1 MIRKNSGFSKIYLG
15 VMLALMYVP
24 LILIIVYSFNKS
36 RLSSVWTGFTFDWY
50 RQLFRDDD
58 ILTALINTLVL
69 AIGSGVCAAIIG
81 TLGAVGMAKAK
92 LPAKKTVEYVATSP
106 IITPEIILGMVDLA
120 FFSLIGLKFGMLTLM
135 IAHTS
140 FCIPYVYMQVRSRLI
155 GLDPSIVEAAMDLGA
170 SRRRAFLDIT
180 LPMIAPAIATGML
193 LSFAMS
199 VDDVVISV
207 FVTGVG
213 INTLP
218 LKIYTS
224 LKVGVTPK
232 INALCTL
239 MFLATLIVV
248 LLIQFTRRK
257 EAGAKFGLSAGK
269 KIKERS
275 EE

>member
-257 EAGAKFGLSAGK
+257 EAGAKSGLFAGK

>member
-1 MIRKNSGFSKIYLG
+1 MIKKNSRFSSFYLG
-15 VMLALMYVP
+15 FMLVLMYLPIV
-24 LILIIVYSFNKS
+24 LIIAYSFNKS
-36 RLSSVWTGFTFDWY
+36 RLSSVWTGFTTDWY
-50 RQLFRDDD
+50 RQLFADGD
-58 ILTALINTLVL
+58 ILAALVNTLIL
-69 AIGSGVCAAIIG
+69 GLGSGVCAAVIG

-92 LPAKKTVEYVATSP
+92 LPAKGTMEYVATSP

-140 FCIPYVYMQVRSRLI
+140 FCIPYVYMQVKSRLI
-155 GLDPSIVEAAMDLGA
+155 GIDPSYVEAAMDLGA
-170 SRRRAFLDIT
+170 SRGRAFLDIT

-199 VDDVVISV
+199 IDDVVISV

-239 MFLATLIVV
+239 MFLATLAIV
-248 LLIQFTRRK
+248 LLIQLFQRRSGNRAGNGENNK
-257 EAGAKFGLSAGK
+257 EKD
-269 KIKERS
+269 
-275 EE
+275 

>member
-1 MIRKNSGFSKIYLG
+1 MIRKNSGFSKVYLG
-15 VMLALMYVP
+15 VMLALMYIP
-24 LILIIVYSFNKS
+24 IALIIAYSFNKS

-50 RQLFRDDD
+50 RQLFRDGD
-58 ILTALINTLVL
+58 ILTALINTLIL
-69 AIGSGVCAAIIG
+69 ALGSGICAAVIG
-81 TLGAVGMAKAK
+81 TLGAVGMRKAK
-92 LPAKKTVEYVATSP
+92 LPAKKTVEYIATSP

-155 GLDPSIVEAAMDLGA
+155 GLDPSYVEAAMDLGA
-170 SRRRAFLDIT
+170 SRRRAFMDIT

-239 MFLATLIVV
+239 MFLATLVIVF
-248 LLIQFTRRK
+248 LIQ
-257 EAGAKFGLSAGK
+257 LSQKRGSGRTGK
-269 KIKERS
+269 KRRGNEKDQGEI
-275 EE
+275 

>member
-1 MIRKNSGFSKIYLG
+1 MIRKNSGFSKVYLG
-15 VMLALMYVP
+15 VMLALMYIPIV
-24 LILIIVYSFNKS
+24 LIIVYSFNKS

-50 RQLFRDDD
+50 RQLFRDGD
-58 ILTALINTLVL
+58 ILKALINTLVL
-69 AIGSGVCAAIIG
+69 AIGSGVCAAVIG
-81 TLGAVGMAKAK
+81 TLGAVGMRQAK
-92 LPAKKTVEYVATSP
+92 LPAKKTVEYIATSP

-170 SRRRAFLDIT
+170 SRRRAFIDIT

-239 MFLATLIVV
+239 MFLATLAIV
-248 LLIQFTRRK
+248 LLIQFTRRR
-257 EAGAKFGLSAGK
+257 EAGQKSGAGRK
-269 KIKERS
+269 PVKERL